1 MNFLVKSFA
10 FALHGFLVALKEQR
24 NLRIHL
30 FISALVLAVAYLLE
44 INFLEFSILLL
55 CMGLVI
61 SLELVNSSIEGLVD
75 LISPEKK
82 ALAGKIKDISAA
94 AVLVAA
100 VTASLVGII
109 IFGSHLC

>member
-1 MNFLVKSFA
+1 MNSLVKSFG
-10 FALHGFLVALKEQR
+10 FALNGFLAALKEQR

-61 SLELVNSSIEGLVD
+61 SLELVNSSIEELVD

-100 VTASLVGII
+100 VTASMVGII
-109 IFGSHLC
+109 IFGSHLL

>member
-10 FALHGFLVALKEQR
+10 FALHGFLAALKEQR